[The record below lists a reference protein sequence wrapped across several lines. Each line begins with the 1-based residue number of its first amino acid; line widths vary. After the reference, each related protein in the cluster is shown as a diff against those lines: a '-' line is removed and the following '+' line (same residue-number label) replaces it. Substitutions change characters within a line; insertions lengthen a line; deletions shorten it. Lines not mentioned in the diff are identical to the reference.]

1 MTFKQAKIDNHRT
14 LYTVDVNFTMDINK
28 KHRKKGTVYY
38 KKTRLTKTV
47 NFTIYKKSHYKV
59 IVYANNEKKAKE
71 IIATIKEKLTMAKI
85 PGLSIY
91 N

>member
-14 LYTVDVNFTMDINK
+14 IYTVDVNITMDINK

-38 KKTRLTKTV
+38 KITRLTKTV

-59 IVYANNEKKAKE
+59 IVYANNKKKAKE
-71 IIATIKEKLTMAKI
+71 IIATIKEKLTIARI

>member
-14 LYTVDVNFTMDINK
+14 LNTVDVNFTMDINK
-28 KHRKKGTVYY
+28 NHRRKGTVYY
-38 KKTRLTKTV
+38 TITRLTRTE
-47 NFTIYKKSHYKV
+47 NFTINKKSHYKV
-59 IVYANNEKKAKE
+59 MVNANNKKKAKE
-71 IIATIKEKLTMAKI
+71 IIATIKEKLTIARI

>member
-1 MTFKQAKIDNHRT
+1 MTFKQAKIDKHRT
-14 LYTVDVNFTMDINK
+14 IYTVDVNITMDINK

-71 IIATIKEKLTMAKI
+71 IIATIKEELTIAGI

-91 N
+91 S